1 MTDIDIE
8 SLQQWVGRTHT
19 RCDVI
24 SAAPVAALSASLNLP
39 APRAVVGAALPACWH
54 WLYFQEVVPT
64 SRLTPDGHAPR
75 GDFLPP
81 VPMPRRMWAGSRLR
95 IAVPLLVG
103 DEARR
108 VSTVQSVTHKQGRSG
123 DLVFVTL
130 RHQVFCRQILAID
143 EEQHLVY
150 RDQRMGDDNAQHS
163 SKQTAK
169 STTETSLPLA
179 QWRWEVSADTV
190 LLFRYSALTFNSH
203 RIHYDRD
210 YAMREEGYG
219 GLVVQGPLTAT
230 LLLELLNRELP
241 SARVSTFEFRAA
253 RPLLAETTMLLQGR
267 REKQEVRLWALDA
280 NGELATEAWATLSSG
295 KT

>member
-24 SAAPVAALSASLNLP
+24 SAAPVAALSASLDLP
-39 APRAVVGAALPACWH
+39 SPRAVNSEALPACWH
-54 WLYFQEVVPT
+54 WLYFQDVVTT

-81 VPMPRRMWAGSRLR
+81 VPLPLRMWAGSHLR
-95 IAVPLLVG
+95 FAAPLLVG
-103 DEARR
+103 DEVHR
-108 VSTVQSVTHKQGRSG
+108 VSTVRSVTHKQGRTG

-130 RHQVFCRQILAID
+130 RHQIFRSQVLAID

-150 RDQRMGDDNAQHS
+150 RAQRSVGDNTKPAANPASTPS
-163 SKQTAK
+163 S
-169 STTETSLPLA
+169 PVA
-179 QWRWEVSADTV
+179 QWHRELAPDTV

-210 YAMREEGYG
+210 YAMRVEGYE

-230 LLLELLNRELP
+230 LLLELLQQELP
-241 SARVSTFEFRAA
+241 SAHIASFEFRAV
-253 RPLLAETTMLLQGR
+253 RPLLADAPLHLRGR
-267 REKQEVRLWALDA
+267 RDEQEIRLWALDA
-280 NGELATEAWATLSSG
+280 NGELAMEARASLSG
-295 KT
+295 PGR